1 MDKYATEQ
9 SFLYILIIT
18 CNSLTL
24 CLSLKHGM
32 QTLFSKCNVKS
43 EEIKFNPER
52 SHVLIEVDSITL
64 C

>member
-9 SFLYILIIT
+9 SFIYTYIIT

-24 CLSLKHGM
+24 CLSLKHDM
-32 QTLFSKCNVKS
+32 QTLFSKYTVKS
-43 EEIKFNPER
+43 EEIKFNLER
-52 SHVLIEVDSITL
+52 FHVLTEVVSTTL